1 MEAVQPLDLR
11 GDGVDGGGGGGRRGG
26 SLRRQERMQGA
37 IDDDD
42 GGGVGIPAARR
53 IDAGIFAAHIQ
64 CSASNLIVLVRK
76 RLPAPLHF
84 LSLWGVV
91 VRPAPGGVG
100 GAPAT
105 VWPSYQASHFPAL
118 RLVSCAVGLKI
129 RPPCTAVRP
138 K

>member
-1 MEAVQPLDLR
+1 MKAVETFDGG
-11 GDGVDGGGGGGRRGG
+11 GDGIDGGGGGGRRGG

-37 IDDDD
+37 IDDDRN
-42 GGGVGIPAARR
+42 GGGIPAARR

-64 CSASNLIVLVRK
+64 CSASNLIGLVRK

-91 VRPAPGGVG
+91 GFGRWFGRFG
-100 GAPAT
+100 
-105 VWPSYQASHFPAL
+105 WPRSGRRIKPHIFQLSST
-118 RLVSCAVGLKI
+118 SCVGLKI